1 MPFWS
6 KGGLHTRPYLIM
18 ERLYLLVVNWPKTL
32 LLLLFILT
40 CVFGVYAKDI
50 RLDSSVESLLNQDNP
65 DSQYYAEVRQLFGSD
80 EVGVVGLL
88 AADIYTTDVLH
99 KIQRLTEALEN
110 VEGVQEALSLTNAL
124 DPIADVVEP
133 PPLVTQIP
141 TEQDGLDALRETLAD
156 RPIYLKNL
164 VSADGKAAAINIF
177 FADMDDEE
185 FMRRGIDEQIQAIL
199 DTERE
204 TGPEQLFYTGLPR
217 FKVYSARA
225 MQDDLSRFIPLTL
238 LAIVLVLFVSFRSLR
253 GVLLP
258 ALTILVSL
266 IWTLGIMVLAGSSLS
281 LGSIALPPLIL
292 VLGTAY
298 SLHMVAEYYE
308 LARPNGAVREVVLE
322 ALKKTSP
329 PICITALTTVLGFL
343 SLGVNPLASI
353 RAMGIFSSVGILIA
367 FLLSIL
373 LVPAVLMQL
382 RLPANPT
389 AAFAPGVTTALRRI
403 GRFAIQ
409 NRLSVIGAALLFAVV
424 AVWNL
429 SSIQVDS
436 NFQSFFRPN
445 DPVRQATDAINEHLV
460 GSMAFYVVIDGEEKD
475 VMKQWDTLRRIKDL
489 QSYIDGLP
497 GVDKTV
503 SFVDYC
509 ELLDRGAQSGG
520 GELLVGPDG
529 EVIAAPPPDSPTTF
543 WQEPSQLRAVMQLV
557 AGSPTSFRSVASPDF
572 ARSNILVR
580 TTLSGSQEISALA
593 ERIST
598 YAQEHFP
605 PDLKVR
611 PTGNLILLTKTTGDI
626 IIGQIRS
633 LALAVSVIFVIMS
646 AMFLSARIGLI
657 AMIPNIFPIVIFFG
671 LMGLSGAVLN
681 LGTSIIASIA
691 LGIAVDNTVHLMTRL
706 SAEVHATPD
715 QETALLHTLGT
726 VGKPSLYAS
735 VILFLGFLV
744 LYFSTFV
751 PIQEFGMLSAAT
763 MVVAFGADVILLPAL
778 LATTKIITLWEVLY
792 LKLGRD
798 PQKTIPLFA
807 GLRPVQAKIVTLM
820 GEFRTFAKGDFIVRQ
835 GEMGREM
842 FVLINGRAD
851 ARLNIDGTSKLLR
864 TMGRGDVIGE
874 MALIRQNQRTADVI
888 AVDDAEAIVVDER
901 FLHRMQKRYPRIG
914 ARIFLN
920 IAKIVSDRLDDA
932 SRRGL
937 AEVGGPSLGEQ
948 PGS

>member
-1 MPFWS
+1 
-6 KGGLHTRPYLIM
+6 M
-18 ERLYLLVVNWPKTL
+18 EPLYLLIVNRPKTL

-50 RLDSSVESLLNQDNP
+50 RLDSSVESLLSQDNP

-88 AADIYTTDVLH
+88 ADDIYTADVLH
-99 KIQRLTEALEN
+99 KITRLTEALEN
-110 VEGVQEALSLTNAL
+110 IEGVQEVLSLTNAL

-133 PPLVTQIP
+133 PRLVTHIP
-141 TEQDGLDALRETLAD
+141 ADQAGLDALRETLAD

-164 VSADGKAAAINIF
+164 VSEDGKAAAINIF
-177 FADMDDEE
+177 FADMDDTA
-185 FMRRGIDEQIQAIL
+185 FMPREIDEHIQAIL
-199 DTERE
+199 DAEHA

-217 FKVYSARA
+217 FKVYSAQA
-225 MQDDLSRFIPLTL
+225 MQSDLSRFVPLTL
-238 LAIVLVLFVSFRSLR
+238 LAIVLVLFVSFRSVR

-298 SLHMVAEYYE
+298 SLHVVAEYYE
-308 LARPNGAVREVVLE
+308 LARPDGSVRDVVLE
-322 ALKKTSP
+322 TLRKTSP

-343 SLGVNPLASI
+343 SLGVNPLSSI

-367 FLLSIL
+367 FVLSIL
-373 LVPAVLMQL
+373 LVPASLMQL
-382 RLPANPT
+382 RLPANPA
-389 AAFAPGVTTALRRI
+389 AAFAPGVTTGLRRI

-409 NRLSVIGAALLFAVV
+409 NRLSVIAAALLCAGV
-424 AVWNL
+424 ALWNL
-429 SSIQVDS
+429 TSIQVDS

-489 QSYIDGLP
+489 QTYINGLP

-520 GELLVGPDG
+520 GGVLGGPGD
-529 EVIAAPPPDSPTTF
+529 ETIAALPADKPTTF

-593 ERIST
+593 ERISA
-598 YAQEHFP
+598 YAQERFP

-611 PTGNLILLTKTTGDI
+611 PTGNLILLTQTTGDI
-626 IIGQIRS
+626 ITGQIRS
-633 LALAVSVIFVIMS
+633 LSLAASVIFVIMA

-681 LGTSIIASIA
+681 LGTSIIAAIA

-706 SAEVHATPD
+706 SAEVHTAPD

-735 VILFLGFLV
+735 VILLLGFLV

-751 PIQEFGMLSAAT
+751 PIREFGMLSAAT
-763 MVVAFGADVILLPAL
+763 MVVAFGADVLLLPAL
-778 LATTKIITLWEVLY
+778 LATTKIITLWDVLY

-798 PQKTIPLFA
+798 PHKTIPLFA

-820 GEFRTFAKGDFIVRQ
+820 GEFRTFAKGEFIVRQ

-851 ARLNIDGTSKLLR
+851 ARLNTDGSSKLLR
-864 TMGRGDVIGE
+864 SMGRGDVIGE
-874 MALIRQNQRTADVI
+874 MALIRQNRRTADVI
-888 AVDDAEAIVVDER
+888 AVDEAEAIAVDER
-901 FLHRMQKRYPRIG
+901 FLQRMQKRYPRIG

-920 IAKIVSDRLDDA
+920 IARIVSDRLDDA
-932 SRRGL
+932 SRRGV
-937 AEVGGPSLGEQ
+937 A
-948 PGS
+948 

>member
-1 MPFWS
+1 
-6 KGGLHTRPYLIM
+6 M
-18 ERLYLLVVNWPKTL
+18 ERLYLLVVNRPRTL
-32 LLLLFILT
+32 LTLLFLLT

-50 RLDSSVESLLNQDNP
+50 RLDSSVESLLSQDNP
-65 DSQYYAEVRQLFGSD
+65 DSRYYAEVRRLFGSD

-88 AADIYTTDVLH
+88 ADDIYTTEVLR
-99 KIQRLTEALEN
+99 KIRRLTDALESI
-110 VEGVQEALSLTNAL
+110 EGVQEALSLTNAL

-133 PPLVTQIP
+133 PPLVAQIP
-141 TEQDGLDALRETLAD
+141 TERAGLDALRETLAD
-156 RPIYLKNL
+156 RPVYLKNL
-164 VSADGKAAAINIF
+164 VSTDGKAAAVNIF
-177 FADMDDEE
+177 FADMDDAE
-185 FMRRGIDEQIQAIL
+185 FMARGIDEQIQAII
-199 DTERE
+199 DQERA

-225 MQDDLSRFIPLTL
+225 MQSDLSRFVPLTL
-238 LAIVLVLFVSFRSLR
+238 LAIVVVLFVSFRSLR

-308 LARPNGAVREVVLE
+308 LARPDGAVREVVLE

-353 RAMGIFSSVGILIA
+353 RVMGVFSSVGILIA

-382 RLPANPT
+382 RLPANPR
-389 AAFAPGVTTALRRI
+389 AAFAPGVTTALQRI

-409 NRLSVIGAALLFAVV
+409 HRRSVIAAALLLAVV
-424 AVWNL
+424 AIGKL
-429 SSIQVDS
+429 SSIRVDS

-460 GSMAFYVVIDGEEKD
+460 GSMAFYVVIDGQEKD

-489 QSYIDGLP
+489 QTYIDSLP

-520 GELLVGPDG
+520 GDIMVGPGG
-529 EVIAAPPPDSPTTF
+529 EIMTAPPPENPTTF

-580 TTLSGSQEISALA
+580 TTLSGSREIFDLA
-593 ERIST
+593 ARIST
-598 YAQEHFP
+598 YAREHFP

-611 PTGNLILLTKTTGDI
+611 PTGNLILLTETTGDI
-626 IIGQIRS
+626 ITGQIRS
-633 LALAVSVIFVIMS
+633 LSLAVSVIFVIMS
-646 AMFLSARIGLI
+646 AMFLSARVGLI

-681 LGTSIIASIA
+681 LGTSIIAAIA

-751 PIQEFGMLSAAT
+751 PIREFGMLSAAT
-763 MVVAFGADVILLPAL
+763 MIVAFGADVLLLPAL

-820 GEFRTFAKGDFIVRQ
+820 GEFRTFDKGDFIVRQ

-851 ARLNIDGTSKLLR
+851 ARLNIDGASKLLR

-888 AVDDAEAIVVDER
+888 AVDDAEAMVVDER
-901 FLHRMQKRYPRIG
+901 FLQRMQKRYPRIG

-920 IAKIVSDRLDDA
+920 IAKILSDRLDDA
-932 SRRGL
+932 SRRGV
-937 AEVGGPSLGEQ
+937 A
-948 PGS
+948 

>member
-1 MPFWS
+1 
-6 KGGLHTRPYLIM
+6 M
-18 ERLYLLVVNWPKTL
+18 ERLYLLVVNRPKTL
-32 LLLLFILT
+32 LVLLFLLT
-40 CVFGVYAKDI
+40 CVFGWYAKDI
-50 RLDSSVESLLNQDNP
+50 HLDGSVESLLSRDNP
-65 DSQYYAEVRQLFGSD
+65 ASQYYAEVRRLFGSD

-88 AADIYTTDVLH
+88 AEDIYTTAVLH
-99 KIQRLTEALEN
+99 KIARLTATLGN
-110 VEGVQEALSLTNAL
+110 IEGVQEVLSLTNAL

-133 PPLVTQIP
+133 PLLVSQIP
-141 TEQDGLDALRETLAD
+141 RDQAGLDRLRETLAD

-164 VSADGKAAAINIF
+164 VAEDGKAAAINIF
-177 FADMDDEE
+177 FADMDDAE
-185 FMRRGIDEQIQAIL
+185 FMAQGIDEQIQAII
-199 DTERE
+199 DRERA

-225 MQDDLSRFIPLTL
+225 MQSDLRRFVPLTL
-238 LAIVLVLFVSFRSLR
+238 LAIVVVLFVSFRSLR

-308 LARPNGAVREVVLE
+308 LARPDGVVRDVVLE

-343 SLGVNPLASI
+343 SLGVNPITSI
-353 RAMGIFSSVGILIA
+353 RAMGVFSSVGILIA

-373 LVPAVLMQL
+373 LVPAALMLL
-382 RLPANPT
+382 RLPANS
-389 AAFAPGVTTALRRI
+389 AALFAPGVTTGLQRV
-403 GRFAIQ
+403 GRFAIR
-409 NRLSVIGAALLFAVV
+409 NRLSIISAALLCVAV
-424 AVWNL
+424 AVWQL
-429 SSIQVDS
+429 FSIRVDS

-445 DPVRQATDAINEHLV
+445 DPVRQATDAINDHLV
-460 GSMAFYVVIDGEEKD
+460 GSMAFYVVIDGREKD
-475 VMKQWDTLRRIKDL
+475 IMKQWDTLRRIKDL
-489 QSYIDGLP
+489 QVYINGLA

-520 GELLVGPDG
+520 GGMMVGPGG
-529 EVIAAPPPDSPTTF
+529 EIITAPPPENLTTF
-543 WQEPSQLRAVMQLV
+543 WQEPAQLRAVMQLV

-580 TTLSGSQEISALA
+580 TTLSGSREISDLA

-598 YAQEHFP
+598 YAQERFP

-611 PTGNLILLTKTTGDI
+611 PTGNLILLTETTGDI
-626 IIGQIRS
+626 IAGQIRS
-633 LALAVSVIFVIMS
+633 LSLAAGVIFVIMS
-646 AMFLSARIGLI
+646 AMFLSTRIGLI

-681 LGTSIIASIA
+681 LGTSIIAAIA

-706 SAEVHATPD
+706 SAEVHAAPD

-735 VILFLGFLV
+735 VILLLGFLV

-751 PIQEFGMLSAAT
+751 PIREFGLLSAAT
-763 MVVAFGADVILLPAL
+763 MIVAFGADVILLPAL
-778 LATTKIITLWEVLY
+778 LATTRIITLWDVLY

-807 GLRPVQAKIVTLM
+807 GLRPLQAKIVTLM
-820 GEFRTFAKGDFIVRQ
+820 GEFRTFAQGDFIVRQ
-835 GEMGREM
+835 GELGREM

-851 ARLNIDGTSKLLR
+851 ARLNIDGASRLLR
-864 TMGRGDVIGE
+864 TMTRGDVLGE

-888 AVDDAEAIVVDER
+888 AVDDVEAIVVDER
-901 FLHRMQKRYPRIG
+901 FLQRMQKRYPRIG

-920 IAKIVSDRLDDA
+920 IAKIVSDRLDDV
-932 SRRGL
+932 SRRGV
-937 AEVGGPSLGEQ
+937 E
-948 PGS
+948 

>member
-1 MPFWS
+1 
-6 KGGLHTRPYLIM
+6 M
-18 ERLYLLVVNWPKTL
+18 ERLYLLVVNRPKTL
-32 LLLLFILT
+32 LILLFLLT
-40 CVFGVYAKDI
+40 GVFGWYAKDI
-50 RLDSSVESLLNQDNP
+50 RLDSSVESLLSQDNP

-88 AADIYTTDVLH
+88 AADIYTAEVLRM
-99 KIQRLTEALEN
+99 IRRLTEALEKI
-110 VEGVQEALSLTNAL
+110 EGVQEVLSLTNAV

-133 PPLVTQIP
+133 PLLVKRIP
-141 TEQDGLDALRETLAD
+141 TDQASLDTLRDTLAD
-156 RPIYLKNL
+156 RPIYMKNL
-164 VSADGKAAAINIF
+164 VSEDGKAAAINIF
-177 FADMDDEE
+177 FAAMNDDE
-185 FMRRGIDEQIQAIL
+185 FRQRGIDDQIQALIER
-199 DTERE
+199 ERE
-204 TGPEQLFYTGLPR
+204 TGPERLFYTGLPR
-217 FKVYSARA
+217 FKVYSARV
-225 MQDDLSRFIPLTL
+225 MQNDITRFVPLTL
-238 LAIVLVLFVSFRSLR
+238 LAIVAVLFFSFRSLR

-258 ALTILVSL
+258 ALTIIVSL
-266 IWTLGIMVLAGSSLS
+266 IWTLGIMVLAGRSLS
-281 LGSIALPPLIL
+281 LGSMALPPLIL

-298 SLHMVAEYYE
+298 SLHVVAEYYE
-308 LARPNGAVREVVLE
+308 LAQPDGSVQDVVLE
-322 ALKKTSP
+322 TLKKTSP
-329 PICITALTTVLGFL
+329 PIFITAFTTVLGFL
-343 SLGVNPLASI
+343 SLGVNPLTSI
-353 RAMGIFSSVGILIA
+353 RDMGIFSSVGILIA
-367 FLLSIL
+367 FGLSIM
-373 LVPAVLMQL
+373 LVPALLMQL
-382 RLPANPT
+382 RLPSKSAED
-389 AAFAPGVTTALRRI
+389 FAPGVTTGLQRI

-409 NRLSVIGAALLFAVV
+409 NRLTVIGASLFFAVV
-424 AVWNL
+424 AIWNIF
-429 SSIQVDS
+429 SIRVDS

-445 DPVRQATDAINEHLV
+445 DPVRQATDAINAHLV

-489 QSYIDGLP
+489 QSYINGLP

-520 GELLVGPDG
+520 GEIMVGPGG
-529 EVIAAPPPDSPTTF
+529 EIIAAPPPENRTTF

-557 AGSPTSFRSVASPDF
+557 AGSPTSFQSVASPDF
-572 ARSNILVR
+572 TRSNILVR

-593 ERIST
+593 EHIT
-598 YAQEHFP
+598 AYAQERFP
-605 PDLKVR
+605 PNLKVR

-626 IIGQIRS
+626 ITGQIRS
-633 LALAVSVIFVIMS
+633 LSLAAGVIFLIMS

-706 SAEVHATPD
+706 SAEVQATPD
-715 QETALLHTLGT
+715 QETALLQTIKT

-735 VILFLGFLV
+735 IILFLGFLV

-763 MVVAFGADVILLPAL
+763 MVVAFGADIILLPAL

-798 PQKTIPLFA
+798 PHKTIPLFE

-820 GEFRTFAKGDFIVRQ
+820 GEFQTFAKGELIVRQ
-835 GEMGREM
+835 GDLGREM

-851 ARLNIDGTSKLLR
+851 AQLNIDGESKLLR
-864 TMGRGDVIGE
+864 TMGRGAVIGE
-874 MALIRQNQRTADVI
+874 MALIRQNRRTADVI

-901 FLHRMQKRYPRIG
+901 FLSRMQKRYPRIG

-920 IAKIVSDRLDDA
+920 IAKILSDRLDEA
-932 SRRGL
+932 SRRG
-937 AEVGGPSLGEQ
+937 AT
-948 PGS
+948 

>member
-1 MPFWS
+1 
-6 KGGLHTRPYLIM
+6 M
-18 ERLYLLVVNWPKTL
+18 ERLYLLVVNRPKTL
-32 LLLLFILT
+32 LVLLFLLT
-40 CVFGVYAKDI
+40 CVFGWYAKDI
-50 RLDSSVESLLNQDNP
+50 RLDGSVESLLSRDNP
-65 DSQYYAEVRQLFGSD
+65 ASQYYAEVRQLFGSD

-88 AADIYTTDVLH
+88 AEDIYTTAVLH
-99 KIQRLTEALEN
+99 KIARLTATLGSI
-110 VEGVQEALSLTNAL
+110 EGVQEVLSLTNAV

-133 PPLVTQIP
+133 PLLVSQIP
-141 TEQDGLDALRETLAD
+141 RDQAGLNRLRETLAD

-164 VSADGKAAAINIF
+164 VAEDGKAAAINIF

-185 FMRRGIDEQIQAIL
+185 FMARGIDEQIQAII
-199 DTERE
+199 DRERA

-225 MQDDLSRFIPLTL
+225 MQSDLRRFVPLTL
-238 LAIVLVLFVSFRSLR
+238 LAIVVVLFVSFRSLR

-308 LARPNGAVREVVLE
+308 LARPDGVVRDVVLE

-343 SLGVNPLASI
+343 SLGVNPITSI
-353 RAMGIFSSVGILIA
+353 RAMGVFSSVGILIA

-373 LVPAVLMQL
+373 LVPAALMLL
-382 RLPANPT
+382 RLPASPT
-389 AAFAPGVTTALRRI
+389 ESFAPGVTTGLQRI
-403 GRFAIQ
+403 GRFAIR
-409 NRLSVIGAALLFAVV
+409 NRLSVISAALLCV
-424 AVWNL
+424 AVALWQL
-429 SSIQVDS
+429 FSIRVDS

-460 GSMAFYVVIDGEEKD
+460 GSMAFYVVIDGREKD
-475 VMKQWDTLRRIKDL
+475 IMKQWDTLRRIKDL
-489 QSYIDGLP
+489 QVYINGLA

-520 GELLVGPDG
+520 GGMMVGPGG
-529 EVIAAPPPDSPTTF
+529 EIIAAPPPENIITF
-543 WQEPSQLRAVMQLV
+543 WQEPAQLRAVMQLV

-580 TTLSGSQEISALA
+580 TTLSGSREISDLA
-593 ERIST
+593 ERISA
-598 YAQEHFP
+598 YAQERFP

-611 PTGNLILLTKTTGDI
+611 PTGNLILLTETTGDI
-626 IIGQIRS
+626 IAGQIRS
-633 LALAVSVIFVIMS
+633 LSLAAGVIFVIMS
-646 AMFLSARIGLI
+646 AMFLSTRIGLI

-681 LGTSIIASIA
+681 LGTSIIAAIA

-706 SAEVHATPD
+706 SAEVHAAPD

-735 VILFLGFLV
+735 VILLLGFLV

-751 PIQEFGMLSAAT
+751 PIREFGLLSAVT
-763 MVVAFGADVILLPAL
+763 MIVAFGADVILLPAL
-778 LATTKIITLWEVLY
+778 LATTRIITLWDVLY

-798 PQKTIPLFA
+798 PHKTIPLFA
-807 GLRPVQAKIVTLM
+807 GLRPLQAKIVTLM
-820 GEFRTFAKGDFIVRQ
+820 GEFRTFNKGDLIVRQ
-835 GEMGREM
+835 GDMGREM

-851 ARLNIDGTSKLLR
+851 ARLNIDGASRLLR
-864 TMGRGDVIGE
+864 TMTRGDVLGE

-888 AVDDAEAIVVDER
+888 AVDDVEAIVVDER
-901 FLHRMQKRYPRIG
+901 FLQRMQKRYPRIG

-920 IAKIVSDRLDDA
+920 IAKILSDRLDDV
-932 SRRGL
+932 SRRGV
-937 AEVGGPSLGEQ
+937 E
-948 PGS
+948 

>member
-1 MPFWS
+1 MQPA
-6 KGGLHTRPYLIM
+6 PPLIM
-18 ERLYLLVVNWPKTL
+18 ERLYLLVVNRPKTL
-32 LLLLFILT
+32 LLLLFLLT
-40 CVFGVYAKDI
+40 CVLGVYAKDI
-50 RLDSSVESLLNQDNP
+50 RLDSSVESLLSQDNP

-88 AADIYTTDVLH
+88 AADIYTADVLR
-99 KIQRLTEALEN
+99 KITRLTAALAN
-110 VEGVQEALSLTNAL
+110 IEGVQEVLSLANAL

-133 PPLVTQIP
+133 PLLVPRIP
-141 TEQDGLDALRETLAD
+141 TDQAGLEALRETLAD

-164 VSADGKAAAINIF
+164 VSEDGKAAAINIF
-177 FADMDDEE
+177 FADLDDAE
-185 FMRRGIDEQIQAIL
+185 FMQRSIDEQIQAIL
-199 DTERE
+199 DIERT

-225 MQDDLSRFIPLTL
+225 MQSDLSRFVPLTL
-238 LAIVLVLFVSFRSLR
+238 LAIVLVLFLSFRSIR
-253 GVLLP
+253 GVVLP

-298 SLHMVAEYYE
+298 SLHMLAEYYE
-308 LARPNGAVREVVLE
+308 LARPDGSVRDVVLE
-322 ALKKTSP
+322 TLKRTSP

-343 SLGVNPLASI
+343 SLGVNPLSSI
-353 RAMGIFSSVGILIA
+353 RTMGIFSSVGILIA
-367 FLLSIL
+367 FVLSIL

-382 RLPANPT
+382 RLPANQ
-389 AAFAPGVTTALRRI
+389 AAFAPGVTTGLRRI
-403 GRFAIQ
+403 GRFAIR
-409 NRLSVIGAALLFAVV
+409 NRLSVIGAALLFAGV
-424 AVWNL
+424 ALWNL
-429 SSIQVDS
+429 SSIRVDS

-460 GSMAFYVVIDGEEKD
+460 GSMAFYVVIDGAEKD

-520 GELLVGPDG
+520 GEVPVGPGDDI
-529 EVIAAPPPDSPTTF
+529 IAAPPTTF
-543 WQEPSQLRAVMQLV
+543 WQEPAQLRAVMQLV

-593 ERIST
+593 GRISA
-598 YAQEHFP
+598 YAQERFP

-611 PTGNLILLTKTTGDI
+611 PTGNLILLTETTGDI
-626 IIGQIRS
+626 ISGQIRS
-633 LALAVSVIFVIMS
+633 LSLAASVIFVIMA

-681 LGTSIIASIA
+681 LGTSIIAAIA

-706 SAEVHATPD
+706 STEVHAAPD

-751 PIQEFGMLSAAT
+751 PIREFGLLSAAT

-778 LATTKIITLWEVLY
+778 LATTKIITLWDVLY

-798 PQKTIPLFA
+798 PHKTIPLFA
-807 GLRPVQAKIVTLM
+807 GLRPLQAKIVTLM
-820 GEFRTFAKGDFIVRQ
+820 GEFRTFAKGEFIVRQ
-835 GEMGREM
+835 GELGREM

-851 ARLNIDGTSKLLR
+851 ARLNIDGASKLLR
-864 TMGRGDVIGE
+864 SMGRGDVIGE
-874 MALIRQNQRTADVI
+874 MALIRQNRRTADVI
-888 AVDDAEAIVVDER
+888 AVDAAEAIVVDER
-901 FLHRMQKRYPRIG
+901 FLQRMQKRYPRIG

-920 IAKIVSDRLDDA
+920 IARILSDRLDDA
-932 SRRGL
+932 SRRGV
-937 AEVGGPSLGEQ
+937 A
-948 PGS
+948 

>member
-1 MPFWS
+1 
-6 KGGLHTRPYLIM
+6 M
-18 ERLYLLVVNWPKTL
+18 ERLYLFVVNRPKTL
-32 LLLLFILT
+32 LLLLVILT
-40 CVFGVYAKDI
+40 CVFGVFAKDI
-50 RLDSSVESLLNQDNP
+50 RLDSSVESLLSQDNL

-88 AADIYTTDVLH
+88 AADIYTAEVLH

-110 VEGVQEALSLTNAL
+110 IEGVQEVLSLTNAL

-133 PPLVTQIP
+133 PPLVARIP
-141 TEQDGLDALRETLAD
+141 TDQAGLDALRETLAD

-164 VSADGKAAAINIF
+164 VAEDGKAAAINIF
-177 FADMDDEE
+177 FADMDDAE
-185 FMRRGIDEQIQAIL
+185 FMQRGIDEQIQAII
-199 DTERE
+199 DVERE

-225 MQDDLSRFIPLTL
+225 MQSDLSRFVPLTL
-238 LAIVLVLFVSFRSLR
+238 LAIVVVLFASFRSLR

-308 LARPNGAVREVVLE
+308 LARPDGAVRDVVLE

-343 SLGVNPLASI
+343 SLGVNPLSSI
-353 RAMGIFSSVGILIA
+353 RVMGIFSSVGILIA

-382 RLPANPT
+382 RLPANPA

-409 NRLSVIGAALLFAVV
+409 NRLSVIAAALLFA
-424 AVWNL
+424 AAAIWNL

-460 GSMAFYVVIDGEEKD
+460 GSMAFYVVIDGQEKD
-475 VMKQWDTLRRIKDL
+475 VMKQWDTLRRIKAL
-489 QSYIDGLP
+489 QAYIDGLP

-520 GELLVGPDG
+520 GELLVGPGG
-529 EVIAAPPPDSPTTF
+529 EIITAPPPEKPTTF

-593 ERIST
+593 EQISA
-598 YAQEHFP
+598 YAQERFP

-626 IIGQIRS
+626 ITGQIRS
-633 LALAVSVIFVIMS
+633 LSLAVSVIFVIMS

-681 LGTSIIASIA
+681 LGTSIIAAIA

-706 SAEVHATPD
+706 SAEVHAAPD

-751 PIQEFGMLSAAT
+751 PIREFGLLSAAT

-778 LATTKIITLWEVLY
+778 LATTKVITLWDVLY

-820 GEFRTFAKGDFIVRQ
+820 GEFRAFAKDEFIVRQ
-835 GEMGREM
+835 GEVGREM
-842 FVLINGRAD
+842 FVLISGRAD
-851 ARLNIDGTSKLLR
+851 ARLNIDGASKLLR

-901 FLHRMQKRYPRIG
+901 FLQRMQKRYPRIG

-920 IAKIVSDRLDDA
+920 IAKILSDRLDDA
-932 SRRGL
+932 SRRGV
-937 AEVGGPSLGEQ
+937 A
-948 PGS
+948 

>member
-1 MPFWS
+1 
-6 KGGLHTRPYLIM
+6 M
-18 ERLYLLVVNWPKTL
+18 ERLYLLVVNRPKTL
-32 LLLLFILT
+32 LLLLFLLT

-50 RLDSSVESLLNQDNP
+50 RLDSSVESLLSQDNP

-88 AADIYTTDVLH
+88 ADNIYTADVLH
-99 KIQRLTEALEN
+99 KITRLTEALEN
-110 VEGVQEALSLTNAL
+110 IEGVQEVLSLANAV

-133 PPLVTQIP
+133 PLLVTQIP
-141 TEQDGLDALRETLAD
+141 TDQAGLDALRETLAD

-164 VSADGKAAAINIF
+164 VSEDGKAAAINIF
-177 FADMDDEE
+177 FADMDDAE
-185 FMRRGIDEQIQAIL
+185 FMQRGIDEQVQAIL
-199 DTERE
+199 DAERA

-225 MQDDLSRFIPLTL
+225 MQSDLSRFVPLTL
-238 LAIVLVLFVSFRSLR
+238 LAIVVVLFVSFRSVR

-258 ALTILVSL
+258 ALTVLVSL

-308 LARPNGAVREVVLE
+308 LARPDGAARDVVLE
-322 ALKKTSP
+322 TLKKTSP

-343 SLGVNPLASI
+343 SLGVNPLSSI
-353 RAMGIFSSVGILIA
+353 RVMGIFSSVGILIA

-382 RLPANPT
+382 RLPANPA
-389 AAFAPGVTTALRRI
+389 AAFAPGVTTGLRRI

-409 NRLSVIGAALLFAVV
+409 NRLSVIAAALLFAVV
-424 AVWNL
+424 AIWNL

-445 DPVRQATDAINEHLV
+445 DPVRQATDAINTHLV

-475 VMKQWDTLRRIKDL
+475 IMKQWDTLRRIKDL
-489 QSYIDGLP
+489 QSYIDGLS

-520 GELLVGPDG
+520 GEILVGPDG
-529 EVIAAPPPDSPTTF
+529 EIITAPPQRGNVSSTRLEMLDTFPLSNTPTTF

-572 ARSNILVR
+572 TRSNILVR

-593 ERIST
+593 EQISA
-598 YAQEHFP
+598 YAQERFP

-626 IIGQIRS
+626 ITGQIRS
-633 LALAVSVIFVIMS
+633 LSLAASVIFVIMS

-681 LGTSIIASIA
+681 LGTSIIAAIA

-706 SAEVHATPD
+706 SAEVRAAPD

-751 PIQEFGMLSAAT
+751 PIREFGLLSAAT

-778 LATTKIITLWEVLY
+778 LATTKIITLWDVLY

-820 GEFRTFAKGDFIVRQ
+820 GEFRAFAKDEFIVRQ
-835 GEMGREM
+835 GEVGREM
-842 FVLINGRAD
+842 FVLISGRAD
-851 ARLNIDGTSKLLR
+851 ARLNIDGASKLLR
-864 TMGRGDVIGE
+864 SMGRGDVIGE

-901 FLHRMQKRYPRIG
+901 FLQRMQKRYPRIG

-920 IAKIVSDRLDDA
+920 IAKILSDRLDDA
-932 SRRGL
+932 SRRGG
-937 AEVGGPSLGEQ
+937 A
-948 PGS
+948 

>member
-1 MPFWS
+1 
-6 KGGLHTRPYLIM
+6 M
-18 ERLYLLVVNWPKTL
+18 EQLYLLVVNRPKTL
-32 LLLLFILT
+32 LLLLFLLT

-50 RLDSSVESLLNQDNP
+50 RLDSSVESLLSQDNP
-65 DSQYYAEVRQLFGSD
+65 DSQYYAEVRHLFGSD

-88 AADIYTTDVLH
+88 ADNIYTADVLH
-99 KIQRLTEALEN
+99 KITRLTEALEN
-110 VEGVQEALSLTNAL
+110 IEGVQEVLSLANAV

-133 PPLVTQIP
+133 PLLVTQIP
-141 TEQDGLDALRETLAD
+141 TDQAGLDALRETLAD

-164 VSADGKAAAINIF
+164 VSEDGKAAAINIF
-177 FADMDDEE
+177 FADMDDAE
-185 FMRRGIDEQIQAIL
+185 FMQRGIDEQVQAIL
-199 DTERE
+199 DAERA

-225 MQDDLSRFIPLTL
+225 MQSDLSRFVPLTL
-238 LAIVLVLFVSFRSLR
+238 LAIVVVLFVSFRSVR

-308 LARPNGAVREVVLE
+308 LARPDGTARAVVLE
-322 ALKKTSP
+322 TLKKTSP

-343 SLGVNPLASI
+343 SLGVNPLSSI
-353 RAMGIFSSVGILIA
+353 RVMGIFSSVGILIA

-382 RLPANPT
+382 RLPASPA
-389 AAFAPGVTTALRRI
+389 AAFAPGVTTGLRRI

-409 NRLSVIGAALLFAVV
+409 NRLSVIGAALLFAGV
-424 AVWNL
+424 AIWNL

-445 DPVRQATDAINEHLV
+445 DPVRQATDAINTHLV

-520 GELLVGPDG
+520 GELLVGPGG
-529 EVIAAPPPDSPTTF
+529 EIIAAPPPETLTTF

-593 ERIST
+593 EQIST
-598 YAQEHFP
+598 YAQERFP

-626 IIGQIRS
+626 ITGQIRS
-633 LALAVSVIFVIMS
+633 LSLAASVIFVIMS

-681 LGTSIIASIA
+681 LGTSIIAAIA

-706 SAEVHATPD
+706 SAEVHAAPD

-751 PIQEFGMLSAAT
+751 PIREFGLLSAAT

-778 LATTKIITLWEVLY
+778 LATTKIITLWDVLY

-820 GEFRTFAKGDFIVRQ
+820 GEFRAFAKDEFIVRQ
-835 GEMGREM
+835 GEVGREM
-842 FVLINGRAD
+842 FVLISGRAD
-851 ARLNIDGTSKLLR
+851 ARLNIDGASKLLR
-864 TMGRGDVIGE
+864 SMGRGDVIGE

-901 FLHRMQKRYPRIG
+901 FLQRMQKRYPRIG

-920 IAKIVSDRLDDA
+920 IAKILSDRLDDA
-932 SRRGL
+932 SRRGV
-937 AEVGGPSLGEQ
+937 A
-948 PGS
+948 

>member
-1 MPFWS
+1 MQPAP
-6 KGGLHTRPYLIM
+6 TLIM
-18 ERLYLLVVNWPKTL
+18 ERLYLLVVNRPKTL
-32 LLLLFILT
+32 LLLLFLLT
-40 CVFGVYAKDI
+40 CVLGVYAKDI
-50 RLDSSVESLLNQDNP
+50 RLDSSVESLLSQDNP

-88 AADIYTTDVLH
+88 AADIYTADVLR
-99 KIQRLTEALEN
+99 KITRLTAALAN
-110 VEGVQEALSLTNAL
+110 IEGVQEVLSLTNAL

-133 PPLVTQIP
+133 PLLVRRIP
-141 TEQDGLDALRETLAD
+141 TDQAGLEALRETLAD

-164 VSADGKAAAINIF
+164 VSEDGKAAAVNIF
-177 FADMDDEE
+177 FADMDDAE
-185 FMRRGIDEQIQAIL
+185 FMQWGIDEQIQVIL
-199 DTERE
+199 DIERT

-225 MQDDLSRFIPLTL
+225 MQSDLSRFVPLTL
-238 LAIVLVLFVSFRSLR
+238 LAIVLVLFLSFRSVR
-253 GVLLP
+253 GVVLP

-298 SLHMVAEYYE
+298 SLHMLAEYYE
-308 LARPNGAVREVVLE
+308 LARPDGSVRDVVLE
-322 ALKKTSP
+322 TLKRTSP

-343 SLGVNPLASI
+343 SLGVNPLSSI
-353 RAMGIFSSVGILIA
+353 RTMGIFSSVGILIA
-367 FLLSIL
+367 FVLSIL

-382 RLPANPT
+382 RLPANQ
-389 AAFAPGVTTALRRI
+389 AAFAPGVTTGLRRI
-403 GRFAIQ
+403 GRFAIR

-424 AVWNL
+424 ALWNL
-429 SSIQVDS
+429 SSIRVDS

-460 GSMAFYVVIDGEEKD
+460 GSMAFYVVIDGAEKD

-520 GELLVGPDG
+520 GEVMVGPGD
-529 EVIAAPPPDSPTTF
+529 EIIAAPPTTF
-543 WQEPSQLRAVMQLV
+543 WQEPSRLRAVMQLV

-593 ERIST
+593 GRISA
-598 YAQEHFP
+598 YAQERFP

-611 PTGNLILLTKTTGDI
+611 PTGNLILLTETTGDI
-626 IIGQIRS
+626 ISGQIRS
-633 LALAVSVIFVIMS
+633 LSLAASVIFVIMA

-681 LGTSIIASIA
+681 LGTSIIAAIA

-706 SAEVHATPD
+706 SAEVRAAPD

-751 PIQEFGMLSAAT
+751 PIREFGLLSAAT

-778 LATTKIITLWEVLY
+778 LATTKIITLWDVLY

-798 PQKTIPLFA
+798 PHKTIPLFA
-807 GLRPVQAKIVTLM
+807 GLRPLQAKIVTLM
-820 GEFRTFAKGDFIVRQ
+820 GEFRTFAKGEFIVRQ
-835 GEMGREM
+835 GELGREM

-851 ARLNIDGTSKLLR
+851 ARLNIDGASKLLR
-864 TMGRGDVIGE
+864 SMGRGDVIGE
-874 MALIRQNQRTADVI
+874 MALIRQNRRTADVI
-888 AVDDAEAIVVDER
+888 AVDAAEAMVVDER
-901 FLHRMQKRYPRIG
+901 FLQRMQKRYPRIG

-920 IAKIVSDRLDDA
+920 IARILSDRLDDA
-932 SRRGL
+932 SRRGV
-937 AEVGGPSLGEQ
+937 A
-948 PGS
+948 

>member
-1 MPFWS
+1 
-6 KGGLHTRPYLIM
+6 M
-18 ERLYLLVVNWPKTL
+18 ERLYLLVVNRPRTL
-32 LLLLFILT
+32 LVLLFLLT
-40 CVFGVYAKDI
+40 GVFGWYAKDI
-50 RLDSSVESLLNQDNP
+50 RLDSSVESLLSQDNP
-65 DSQYYAEVRQLFGSD
+65 DSRYYAEVRRLFGSD

-88 AADIYTTDVLH
+88 ADDIYTTEVLR
-99 KIQRLTEALEN
+99 KIRRLTVALESI
-110 VEGVQEALSLTNAL
+110 EGVQEALSLTNAL

-133 PPLVTQIP
+133 PPLVAQIP
-141 TEQDGLDALRETLAD
+141 TEQAGLDALRETLAD
-156 RPIYLKNL
+156 RPVYLKNL
-164 VSADGKAAAINIF
+164 VSTDGKAAAINIF
-177 FADMDDEE
+177 FADMDDAE
-185 FMRRGIDEQIQAIL
+185 FMARGIDEQIQAII
-199 DTERE
+199 DQERA

-225 MQDDLSRFIPLTL
+225 MQSDLSRFVPLTL
-238 LAIVLVLFVSFRSLR
+238 LAIVVVLFVSFRSLR

-308 LARPNGAVREVVLE
+308 LAGPDGAVRDVVLE

-353 RAMGIFSSVGILIA
+353 RVMGVFSSVGILIA

-373 LVPAVLMQL
+373 LVPAALMQL
-382 RLPANPT
+382 RLPASPR
-389 AAFAPGVTTALRRI
+389 AAFAPGVTTALQRI

-409 NRLSVIGAALLFAVV
+409 HRRSVIAAALLLAVV
-424 AVWNL
+424 AIGKL
-429 SSIQVDS
+429 SSIRVDS

-445 DPVRQATDAINEHLV
+445 DPVRQATDTINEHLV
-460 GSMAFYVVIDGEEKD
+460 GSMAFYVVIDGQEKD
-475 VMKQWDTLRRIKDL
+475 IMKQWDTLRRIKDL
-489 QSYIDGLP
+489 QTYIDSLP

-520 GELLVGPDG
+520 GDIMVGPGG
-529 EVIAAPPPDSPTTF
+529 EIMTAPPPENPTTF

-580 TTLSGSQEISALA
+580 TTLSGSREISDLA
-593 ERIST
+593 ARIST
-598 YAQEHFP
+598 YAREHFP

-611 PTGNLILLTKTTGDI
+611 PTGNLILLTETTGDI
-626 IIGQIRS
+626 ISGQIRS
-633 LALAVSVIFVIMS
+633 LSLAVSVIFVIMS
-646 AMFLSARIGLI
+646 AMFLSARVGLI

-681 LGTSIIASIA
+681 LGTSIIAAIA

-751 PIQEFGMLSAAT
+751 PIREFGMLSAAT
-763 MVVAFGADVILLPAL
+763 MVVAFGADVLLLPAL

-820 GEFRTFAKGDFIVRQ
+820 GEFRTFDKGDFIVRQ

-851 ARLNIDGTSKLLR
+851 ARLNIDGASKLLR

-888 AVDDAEAIVVDER
+888 AVDDAEAMVVDER
-901 FLHRMQKRYPRIG
+901 FLQRMQKRYPRIG

-920 IAKIVSDRLDDA
+920 IAKILSDRLDDA
-932 SRRGL
+932 SRRGV
-937 AEVGGPSLGEQ
+937 A
-948 PGS
+948 

>member
-1 MPFWS
+1 
-6 KGGLHTRPYLIM
+6 M
-18 ERLYLLVVNWPKTL
+18 ERLYLLVVNRPKTL
-32 LLLLFILT
+32 LVLLFLLT
-40 CVFGVYAKDI
+40 CVFGLYAKDI
-50 RLDSSVESLLNQDNP
+50 RLDSSVESLLSQDNP
-65 DSQYYAEVRQLFGSD
+65 DSQYYAEVRRLFGSD

-88 AADIYTTDVLH
+88 ADDIYTADVLH
-99 KIQRLTEALEN
+99 KITRLTEALEKI
-110 VEGVQEALSLTNAL
+110 EGVQEVLSLANAV

-133 PPLVTQIP
+133 PLLVKRIP
-141 TEQDGLDALRETLAD
+141 TDQAGLDTLRATLAD
-156 RPIYLKNL
+156 RPIYIKNL
-164 VSADGKAAAINIF
+164 VSEDGKAAAINIF
-177 FADMDDEE
+177 FADMDDDE
-185 FMRRGIDEQIQAIL
+185 FMQRGIDEQIQAL
-199 DTERE
+199 MDTERE
-204 TGPEQLFYTGLPR
+204 TGPERLFYTGLPR

-225 MQDDLSRFIPLTL
+225 MQSDLTRFVPLTL
-238 LAIVLVLFVSFRSLR
+238 LAIVVVLFFSFRSLR

-298 SLHMVAEYYE
+298 SLHMLAEYYE
-308 LARPNGAVREVVLE
+308 LARPDESVQDVVLE
-322 ALKKTSP
+322 TLKKTSP
-329 PICITALTTVLGFL
+329 PICITAFTTVLGFL
-343 SLGVNPLASI
+343 SLGVNPLTSI
-353 RAMGIFSSVGILIA
+353 REMGIFSSVGILIA
-367 FLLSIL
+367 FFLSII
-373 LVPAVLMQL
+373 LVPALLMQL
-382 RLPANPT
+382 RLPSNRVED
-389 AAFAPGVTTALRRI
+389 FAPKVTTGLRRI
-403 GRFAIQ
+403 GRFAIR
-409 NRLSVIGAALLFAVV
+409 NRVAVIGASLLCAVV
-424 AVWNL
+424 AIWNI
-429 SSIQVDS
+429 SSIRVDS

-445 DPVRQATDAINEHLV
+445 DPIRQATDAVNEHLV

-489 QSYIDGLP
+489 QVYINGLP

-520 GELLVGPDG
+520 GDIMVGPGG
-529 EVIAAPPPDSPTTF
+529 EIIAAPPPDNPTSF

-557 AGSPTSFRSVASPDF
+557 AGSPTSFQSVASPDF

-580 TTLSGSQEISALA
+580 TTLSGSREISALA
-593 ERIST
+593 GHIKA

-611 PTGNLILLTKTTGDI
+611 PTGNLILLTETTGDI
-626 IIGQIRS
+626 ITGQIRS
-633 LALAVSVIFVIMS
+633 LSLAAGVIFIIMS

-657 AMIPNIFPIVIFFG
+657 AMIPNIFPIMIFFG
-671 LMGLSGAVLN
+671 LIGLSGAVLN

-706 SAEVHATPD
+706 SAEVNTAPD
-715 QETALLHTLGT
+715 QETALLQTLGT

-751 PIQEFGMLSAAT
+751 PIREFGMLSAAT

-778 LATTKIITLWEVLY
+778 LASTKIITLWEVLY

-798 PQKTIPLFA
+798 PHKTIPLFE

-820 GEFRTFAKGDFIVRQ
+820 GEFQTFTKGEFIVKQ
-835 GEMGREM
+835 GDLGKEM

-851 ARLNIDGTSKLLR
+851 ARLNIDGESKLLR
-864 TMGRGDVIGE
+864 TMARGDVIGE
-874 MALIRQNQRTADVI
+874 MALIRQNRRTADVI
-888 AVDDAEAIVVDER
+888 AVDAAEAIVVDER
-901 FLHRMQKRYPRIG
+901 FLSRMQKRYPRIG

-920 IAKIVSDRLDDA
+920 IAKILSDRLDEA
-932 SRRGL
+932 SRHR
-937 AEVGGPSLGEQ
+937 AT
-948 PGS
+948 

>member
-1 MPFWS
+1 
-6 KGGLHTRPYLIM
+6 M
-18 ERLYLLVVNWPKTL
+18 ERLYLLVVNRPKTL
-32 LLLLFILT
+32 LLLLFLLT
-40 CVFGVYAKDI
+40 CVLGVYAKDI
-50 RLDSSVESLLNQDNP
+50 RLDSSVESLLSQDNP

-88 AADIYTTDVLH
+88 AADIYTADVLR
-99 KIQRLTEALEN
+99 KITRLTAALAN
-110 VEGVQEALSLTNAL
+110 IEGVQEVLSLANAL

-133 PPLVTQIP
+133 PLLVPRIP
-141 TEQDGLDALRETLAD
+141 TDQAGLEALRETLAD

-164 VSADGKAAAINIF
+164 VSEDGKAAAINIF
-177 FADMDDEE
+177 FADLDDAE
-185 FMRRGIDEQIQAIL
+185 FMQRSIDEQIQAIL
-199 DTERE
+199 DIERT

-225 MQDDLSRFIPLTL
+225 MQSDLSRFVPLTL
-238 LAIVLVLFVSFRSLR
+238 LAIVLVLFLSFRSIR
-253 GVLLP
+253 GVVLP

-298 SLHMVAEYYE
+298 SLHMLAEYYE
-308 LARPNGAVREVVLE
+308 LARPDGSVRDVVLE
-322 ALKKTSP
+322 TLKRTSP

-343 SLGVNPLASI
+343 SLGVNPLSSI
-353 RAMGIFSSVGILIA
+353 RTMGIFSSVGILIA
-367 FLLSIL
+367 FVLSIL

-382 RLPANPT
+382 RLPANQ
-389 AAFAPGVTTALRRI
+389 AAFAPGVTTGLRRI
-403 GRFAIQ
+403 GRFAIR
-409 NRLSVIGAALLFAVV
+409 NRLSVIGAALLFAGV
-424 AVWNL
+424 ALWNL
-429 SSIQVDS
+429 SSIRVDS

-460 GSMAFYVVIDGEEKD
+460 GSMAFYVVIDGAEKD

-520 GELLVGPDG
+520 GEVPVGPGDDI
-529 EVIAAPPPDSPTTF
+529 IAAPPTTF
-543 WQEPSQLRAVMQLV
+543 WQEPAQLRAVMQLV

-593 ERIST
+593 GRISA
-598 YAQEHFP
+598 YAQERFP

-611 PTGNLILLTKTTGDI
+611 PTGNLILLTETTGDI
-626 IIGQIRS
+626 ISGQIRS
-633 LALAVSVIFVIMS
+633 LSLAASVIFVIMA

-681 LGTSIIASIA
+681 LGTSIIAAIA

-706 SAEVHATPD
+706 STEVHAAPD

-751 PIQEFGMLSAAT
+751 PIREFGLLSAAT

-778 LATTKIITLWEVLY
+778 LATTKIITLWDVLY

-798 PQKTIPLFA
+798 PHKTIPLFA
-807 GLRPVQAKIVTLM
+807 GLRPLQAKIVTLM
-820 GEFRTFAKGDFIVRQ
+820 GEFRTFAKGEFIVRQ
-835 GEMGREM
+835 GELGREM

-851 ARLNIDGTSKLLR
+851 ARLNIDGASKLLR
-864 TMGRGDVIGE
+864 SMGRGDVIGE
-874 MALIRQNQRTADVI
+874 MALIRQNRRTADVI
-888 AVDDAEAIVVDER
+888 AVDAAEAIVVDER
-901 FLHRMQKRYPRIG
+901 FLQRMQKRYPRIG

-920 IAKIVSDRLDDA
+920 IARILSDRLDDA
-932 SRRGL
+932 SRRGV
-937 AEVGGPSLGEQ
+937 A
-948 PGS
+948 

>member
-1 MPFWS
+1 
-6 KGGLHTRPYLIM
+6 M
-18 ERLYLLVVNWPKTL
+18 ERLYLLVVNRPKTL
-32 LLLLFILT
+32 LILLFLLT
-40 CVFGVYAKDI
+40 GVFGWYAKDI
-50 RLDSSVESLLNQDNP
+50 RLDSSVESLLSQDNP

-88 AADIYTTDVLH
+88 AADIYTAEVLRM
-99 KIQRLTEALEN
+99 IRRLTEALEKI
-110 VEGVQEALSLTNAL
+110 EGVQEVLSLTNAV

-133 PPLVTQIP
+133 PLLVKRIP
-141 TEQDGLDALRETLAD
+141 TDQASLDTLRDTLAD
-156 RPIYLKNL
+156 RPIYMKNL
-164 VSADGKAAAINIF
+164 VSEDGKAAAINIF
-177 FADMDDEE
+177 FAAMNDDE
-185 FMRRGIDEQIQAIL
+185 FRQRGIDDQIQALIER
-199 DTERE
+199 ERE
-204 TGPEQLFYTGLPR
+204 TGPERLFYTGLPR
-217 FKVYSARA
+217 FKVYSARV
-225 MQDDLSRFIPLTL
+225 MQNDITRFVPLTL
-238 LAIVLVLFVSFRSLR
+238 LAIVVVLFFSFRSLR

-258 ALTILVSL
+258 ALTIIVSL
-266 IWTLGIMVLAGSSLS
+266 IWTLGIMVLAGRSLS
-281 LGSIALPPLIL
+281 LGSMALPPLIL

-298 SLHMVAEYYE
+298 SLHVVAEYYE
-308 LARPNGAVREVVLE
+308 LAQPDGSVQDVVL
-322 ALKKTSP
+322 ATLKKTSP
-329 PICITALTTVLGFL
+329 PIFITAFTTVLGFL
-343 SLGVNPLASI
+343 SLGVNPLTSI
-353 RAMGIFSSVGILIA
+353 RDMGIFSSVGILIA
-367 FLLSIL
+367 FGLSIM
-373 LVPAVLMQL
+373 LVPALLMQL
-382 RLPANPT
+382 RLPSKPAED
-389 AAFAPGVTTALRRI
+389 FAPGVTTGLQRI

-409 NRLSVIGAALLFAVV
+409 NRLTVIGASLFFAVV
-424 AVWNL
+424 AIWNIF
-429 SSIQVDS
+429 SIRVDS

-445 DPVRQATDAINEHLV
+445 DPVRQATDAINAHLV

-489 QSYIDGLP
+489 QSYINGLP

-520 GELLVGPDG
+520 GEIMVGPGG
-529 EVIAAPPPDSPTTF
+529 EIIAAPPPENRTTF

-557 AGSPTSFRSVASPDF
+557 AGSPTSFQSVASPDF
-572 ARSNILVR
+572 TRSNILVR

-593 ERIST
+593 EHIT
-598 YAQEHFP
+598 AYAQERFP
-605 PDLKVR
+605 PNLKVR

-626 IIGQIRS
+626 ITGQIRS
-633 LALAVSVIFVIMS
+633 LSLAAGVIFLIMS

-706 SAEVHATPD
+706 SAEVQATPD
-715 QETALLHTLGT
+715 QETALLQTIKT

-735 VILFLGFLV
+735 IILFLGFLV

-763 MVVAFGADVILLPAL
+763 MVVAFGADIILLPAL

-798 PQKTIPLFA
+798 PHKTIPLFE

-820 GEFRTFAKGDFIVRQ
+820 GEFQTFAKGELIVRQ
-835 GEMGREM
+835 GDLGREM

-851 ARLNIDGTSKLLR
+851 AQLNIDGESKLLR
-864 TMGRGDVIGE
+864 TMGRGAVIGE
-874 MALIRQNQRTADVI
+874 MALIRQNRRTADVI

-901 FLHRMQKRYPRIG
+901 FLSRMQKRYPRIG

-920 IAKIVSDRLDDA
+920 IAKILSDRLDEA
-932 SRRGL
+932 SRRG
-937 AEVGGPSLGEQ
+937 AT
-948 PGS
+948 

>member
-1 MPFWS
+1 
-6 KGGLHTRPYLIM
+6 M
-18 ERLYLLVVNWPKTL
+18 ERLYLFVVNRPKTL
-32 LLLLFILT
+32 LLLLVILT
-40 CVFGVYAKDI
+40 CVFGAFAKDI
-50 RLDSSVESLLNQDNP
+50 RLDSSVESLLSQDNP

-88 AADIYTTDVLH
+88 ADDIYTAAVLH
-99 KIQRLTEALEN
+99 KITRLTEALEN
-110 VEGVQEALSLTNAL
+110 IEGVQEVLSLTNAL

-141 TEQDGLDALRETLAD
+141 TDQADLDALRETLAD

-164 VSADGKAAAINIF
+164 VSEDGKAAAINIF

-185 FMRRGIDEQIQAIL
+185 FMQRGIDEQIQAIL
-199 DTERE
+199 DTERQ

-225 MQDDLSRFIPLTL
+225 MQNDLSRFIPLTL
-238 LAIVLVLFVSFRSLR
+238 LAIVLVLFVSFRSFR

-308 LARPNGAVREVVLE
+308 LARPDGSVREVVLE

-353 RAMGIFSSVGILIA
+353 RVMGIFSSVGILIA

-373 LVPAVLMQL
+373 LVPAMLMQF

-389 AAFAPGVTTALRRI
+389 AAFAPGVTTGLRRI

-409 NRLSVIGAALLFAVV
+409 NRLSVIGAALLLALV
-424 AVWNL
+424 AIWNL

-475 VMKQWDTLRRIKDL
+475 VMKQWDTLRRIKNL
-489 QSYIDGLP
+489 QSYINGLP

-520 GELLVGPDG
+520 GELLVGPGG
-529 EVIAAPPPDSPTTF
+529 EIITAPPPDTLTTF

-557 AGSPTSFRSVASPDF
+557 AGSPDSFRSVASPDF
-572 ARSNILVR
+572 TRSNILVR
-580 TTLSGSQEISALA
+580 TTLSGSREISTLA

-611 PTGNLILLTKTTGDI
+611 PTGNLILLTETTGDI
-626 IIGQIRS
+626 ITGQIRS
-633 LALAVSVIFVIMS
+633 LSLAVSIIFVIMS

-820 GEFRTFAKGDFIVRQ
+820 GEFRTFNKGDLIVRQ

-888 AVDDAEAIVVDER
+888 AVDDAEAIVVNER

-920 IAKIVSDRLDDA
+920 IARILSDRLDDA
-932 SRRGL
+932 SRRGM
-937 AEVGGPSLGEQ
+937 ADVGTPSLEEQ
-948 PGS
+948 PGN

>member
-1 MPFWS
+1 
-6 KGGLHTRPYLIM
+6 M
-18 ERLYLLVVNWPKTL
+18 ERLYLFVVNRSKTL
-32 LLLLFILT
+32 LLLLVILT
-40 CVFGVYAKDI
+40 CVFGVFAKDI
-50 RLDSSVESLLNQDNP
+50 RLDSSVESLLSQDNL

-88 AADIYTTDVLH
+88 AADIYTAEVLH

-110 VEGVQEALSLTNAL
+110 IEGVQEVLSLTNAL

-133 PPLVTQIP
+133 PPLVARIP
-141 TEQDGLDALRETLAD
+141 TDQAGLDALRETLAD

-164 VSADGKAAAINIF
+164 VAEDGKAAAINIF
-177 FADMDDEE
+177 FADMDDAE
-185 FMRRGIDEQIQAIL
+185 FMQRGIDEQIQAII
-199 DTERE
+199 DVERE

-225 MQDDLSRFIPLTL
+225 MQSDLSRFVPLTL
-238 LAIVLVLFVSFRSLR
+238 LAIVVVLFASFRSLR

-308 LARPNGAVREVVLE
+308 LARPDGAVRDVVLE

-343 SLGVNPLASI
+343 SLGVNPLSSI
-353 RAMGIFSSVGILIA
+353 RVMGIFSSVGILIA

-382 RLPANPT
+382 RLPANPA
-389 AAFAPGVTTALRRI
+389 AAFAPGVTTGLRRI
-403 GRFAIQ
+403 GRFAIR
-409 NRLSVIGAALLFAVV
+409 NRLSVIAAALLFA
-424 AVWNL
+424 AAAIWNL

-460 GSMAFYVVIDGEEKD
+460 GSMAFYVVIDGQEKD
-475 VMKQWDTLRRIKDL
+475 VMKQWDTLRRIKAL
-489 QSYIDGLP
+489 QAYIDGLP

-520 GELLVGPDG
+520 GELLVGPGG
-529 EVIAAPPPDSPTTF
+529 EIITAPPPEKPTTF

-593 ERIST
+593 EQISA
-598 YAQEHFP
+598 YAQERFP

-626 IIGQIRS
+626 ITGQIRS
-633 LALAVSVIFVIMS
+633 LSLAVSVIFVIMS

-681 LGTSIIASIA
+681 LGTSIIAAIA

-706 SAEVHATPD
+706 SAEVHAAPD

-751 PIQEFGMLSAAT
+751 PIREFGLLSAAT

-778 LATTKIITLWEVLY
+778 LATTKVITLWDVLY

-820 GEFRTFAKGDFIVRQ
+820 GEFRAFAKDEFIVRQ
-835 GEMGREM
+835 GEVGREM
-842 FVLINGRAD
+842 FVLISGRAD

-901 FLHRMQKRYPRIG
+901 FLQRMQKRYPRIG

-920 IAKIVSDRLDDA
+920 IAKILSDRLDDA
-932 SRRGL
+932 SRRGV
-937 AEVGGPSLGEQ
+937 A
-948 PGS
+948 

>member
-1 MPFWS
+1 
-6 KGGLHTRPYLIM
+6 M
-18 ERLYLLVVNWPKTL
+18 ERLYLLVVNRPKTL
-32 LLLLFILT
+32 LLLLFLLT

-50 RLDSSVESLLNQDNP
+50 RLDSSVESLLSQNNP

-88 AADIYTTDVLH
+88 ADNIYTADVLH
-99 KIQRLTEALEN
+99 KITRLTEALGN
-110 VEGVQEALSLTNAL
+110 IEGVQEVLSLANAV

-133 PPLVTQIP
+133 PLLVTQIP
-141 TEQDGLDALRETLAD
+141 TDQAGLDALRETLAD

-164 VSADGKAAAINIF
+164 VSEDGKAAAINIF
-177 FADMDDEE
+177 FADMDDAE
-185 FMRRGIDEQIQAIL
+185 FMQRGIDEQIQTIL
-199 DTERE
+199 DTERKTE
-204 TGPEQLFYTGLPR
+204 PEQLFYTGLPR

-225 MQDDLSRFIPLTL
+225 MQNDLSRFVPLTL
-238 LAIVLVLFVSFRSLR
+238 LAIVVVLFASFRSIR

-266 IWTLGIMVLAGSSLS
+266 IWTLGIMVFAGSSLS

-308 LARPNGAVREVVLE
+308 LARPDGTVREVVLE

-353 RAMGIFSSVGILIA
+353 RVMGIFSSVGILIA

-382 RLPANPT
+382 RLPANPA
-389 AAFAPGVTTALRRI
+389 AAFAPGVTTGLRRI
-403 GRFAIQ
+403 GRFAIR
-409 NRLSVIGAALLFAVV
+409 NRLSVIAAALLLAVV
-424 AVWNL
+424 AIGNL

-489 QSYIDGLP
+489 QSYIDGLS

-520 GELLVGPDG
+520 GEILVGPGG
-529 EVIAAPPPDSPTTF
+529 EIIAALPLENPTTF

-593 ERIST
+593 EQISV
-598 YAQEHFP
+598 YAQERFP

-626 IIGQIRS
+626 ITGQIRS
-633 LALAVSVIFVIMS
+633 LSLAASVIFVIMS

-681 LGTSIIASIA
+681 LGTSIIAAIA

-706 SAEVHATPD
+706 SAEVHAAPD

-751 PIQEFGMLSAAT
+751 PIREFGLLSAAT

-778 LATTKIITLWEVLY
+778 LATTKIITLWDVLY

-820 GEFRTFAKGDFIVRQ
+820 GEFRAFAKDEFIVRQ
-835 GEMGREM
+835 GEVGREM
-842 FVLINGRAD
+842 FVLISGRAD
-851 ARLNIDGTSKLLR
+851 ARLNIDGASKLLR
-864 TMGRGDVIGE
+864 SMGRGDVIGE

-901 FLHRMQKRYPRIG
+901 FLQRMQKRYPRIG

-920 IAKIVSDRLDDA
+920 IAKILSDRLDDA
-932 SRRGL
+932 SRRGV
-937 AEVGGPSLGEQ
+937 A
-948 PGS
+948 

>member
-1 MPFWS
+1 M
-6 KGGLHTRPYLIM
+6 HTRPYLIM
-18 ERLYLLVVNWPKTL
+18 ERLYLLVVDRPKTL

-50 RLDSSVESLLNQDNP
+50 RLDSSVESLLSQDNP

-110 VEGVQEALSLTNAL
+110 VEGVQEVLSLTNAL

-133 PPLVTQIP
+133 PPLVAQIP
-141 TEQDGLDALRETLAD
+141 TDQAGLDTLRETLAD

-164 VSADGKAAAINIF
+164 VAADGKAAAINIF
-177 FADMDDEE
+177 FVDMDDEE

-225 MQDDLSRFIPLTL
+225 MQSDLSRFIPLTL
-238 LAIVLVLFVSFRSLR
+238 LAIVIVLFASFRSLR

-308 LARPNGAVREVVLE
+308 LARPDGAVREVVLE
-322 ALKKTSP
+322 TLKKTSP

-353 RAMGIFSSVGILIA
+353 RVMGIFSSVGILIA
-367 FLLSIL
+367 FLLSVL

-389 AAFAPGVTTALRRI
+389 VAFAPGVTTGLRRI

-409 NRLSVIGAALLFAVV
+409 NRLRVIGAALLFAVV
-424 AVWNL
+424 AIWNL

-489 QSYIDGLP
+489 QSYINGLP

-520 GELLVGPDG
+520 GELLVGPGG
-529 EVIAAPPPDSPTTF
+529 EIIAAPPPDTPTTF

-598 YAQEHFP
+598 YAREHFP
-605 PDLKVR
+605 PGLKVR
-611 PTGNLILLTKTTGDI
+611 PTGNLILLTETTGDI
-626 IIGQIRS
+626 ITGQIRS
-633 LALAVSVIFVIMS
+633 LSLAVSVIFVIMS

-798 PQKTIPLFA
+798 PHRTIPLFV
-807 GLRPVQAKIVTLM
+807 GLRPLQAKIVTLM
-820 GEFRTFAKGDFIVRQ
+820 GEYRTFNKGDFIVRQ

-851 ARLNIDGTSKLLR
+851 ARLNIGGTSKLLR

-937 AEVGGPSLGEQ
+937 AEVGAPSLEKRLE
-948 PGS
+948 S

>member
-1 MPFWS
+1 
-6 KGGLHTRPYLIM
+6 M
-18 ERLYLLVVNWPKTL
+18 ERLYLLVVNRPKTL
-32 LLLLFILT
+32 LLLLFLLT

-50 RLDSSVESLLNQDNP
+50 RLDSSVESLLSQNNP

-88 AADIYTTDVLH
+88 ADNIYTADVLH
-99 KIQRLTEALEN
+99 KITRLTEALGN
-110 VEGVQEALSLTNAL
+110 IEGVQEVLSLANAV

-133 PPLVTQIP
+133 PLLVTQIP
-141 TEQDGLDALRETLAD
+141 TDQAGLDALRETLAD

-164 VSADGKAAAINIF
+164 VSEDGKAAAINIF
-177 FADMDDEE
+177 FADMDDAE
-185 FMRRGIDEQIQAIL
+185 FMQRGIDEQVQAIL
-199 DTERE
+199 DAERA

-225 MQDDLSRFIPLTL
+225 MQSDLSRFVPLTL
-238 LAIVLVLFVSFRSLR
+238 LAIVVVLFASFRSIR

-266 IWTLGIMVLAGSSLS
+266 IWTLGIMVFAGSSLS

-308 LARPNGAVREVVLE
+308 LARPDGAVREVVLE
-322 ALKKTSP
+322 TLKKTSP

-343 SLGVNPLASI
+343 SLGVNPLNSI
-353 RAMGIFSSVGILIA
+353 RVMGIFSSVGILIA

-382 RLPANPT
+382 RLPANPA
-389 AAFAPGVTTALRRI
+389 AAFAPGVTTGLRRI

-409 NRLSVIGAALLFAVV
+409 NRLGVIGAALLFAVV
-424 AVWNL
+424 AIWNL

-489 QSYIDGLP
+489 QSYIDGLS

-520 GELLVGPDG
+520 GEILVGPGG
-529 EVIAAPPPDSPTTF
+529 EIIAAPPLENPTTF

-593 ERIST
+593 EQISV
-598 YAQEHFP
+598 YAQERFP

-626 IIGQIRS
+626 ITGQIRS
-633 LALAVSVIFVIMS
+633 LSLAASVIFVIMS

-681 LGTSIIASIA
+681 LGTSIIAAIA

-706 SAEVHATPD
+706 SAEVHAAPD

-751 PIQEFGMLSAAT
+751 PIREFGLLSAAT

-778 LATTKIITLWEVLY
+778 LATTKIITLWDVLY

-820 GEFRTFAKGDFIVRQ
+820 GEFRAFAKDEFIVRQ
-835 GEMGREM
+835 GEVGREM
-842 FVLINGRAD
+842 FVLISGRAD
-851 ARLNIDGTSKLLR
+851 ARLNIDGASKLLR
-864 TMGRGDVIGE
+864 SMGRGDVIGE

-901 FLHRMQKRYPRIG
+901 FLQRMQKRYPRIG

-920 IAKIVSDRLDDA
+920 IAKILSDRLDDA
-932 SRRGL
+932 SRRGV
-937 AEVGGPSLGEQ
+937 A
-948 PGS
+948 

>member
-1 MPFWS
+1 
-6 KGGLHTRPYLIM
+6 M
-18 ERLYLLVVNWPKTL
+18 ERLYLFVVNRPKTL
-32 LLLLFILT
+32 LLLLVILT
-40 CVFGVYAKDI
+40 CVFGVFAKDI
-50 RLDSSVESLLNQDNP
+50 RLDSSVESLLSQDNL

-88 AADIYTTDVLH
+88 AADIYTAEVLH

-110 VEGVQEALSLTNAL
+110 IEGVQEVLSLTNAL

-133 PPLVTQIP
+133 PPLVARIP
-141 TEQDGLDALRETLAD
+141 TDQAGLDALRETLAD

-164 VSADGKAAAINIF
+164 VAEDGKAAAINIF
-177 FADMDDEE
+177 FADMDDAE
-185 FMRRGIDEQIQAIL
+185 FMQRGIDEQIQAII
-199 DTERE
+199 DVERE

-225 MQDDLSRFIPLTL
+225 MQSDLSRFVPLTL
-238 LAIVLVLFVSFRSLR
+238 LAIVVVLFASFRSLR

-308 LARPNGAVREVVLE
+308 LARPDGAVRDVVLE

-343 SLGVNPLASI
+343 SLGVNPLSSI
-353 RAMGIFSSVGILIA
+353 RVMGIFSSVGILIA

-382 RLPANPT
+382 RLPANPA

-409 NRLSVIGAALLFAVV
+409 NRLSVIAAALLFA
-424 AVWNL
+424 AAAIWNL

-460 GSMAFYVVIDGEEKD
+460 GSMAFYVVIDGQEKD
-475 VMKQWDTLRRIKDL
+475 VMKQWDTLRRIKAL
-489 QSYIDGLP
+489 QAYIDGLP

-520 GELLVGPDG
+520 GELLVGPGG
-529 EVIAAPPPDSPTTF
+529 EIITAPPPDKPTTF

-593 ERIST
+593 EQISA
-598 YAQEHFP
+598 YAQERFP

-626 IIGQIRS
+626 ITGQIRS
-633 LALAVSVIFVIMS
+633 LSLAVSVIFVIMS

-681 LGTSIIASIA
+681 LGTSIIAAIA

-706 SAEVHATPD
+706 SAEVHAAPD

-751 PIQEFGMLSAAT
+751 PIREFGLLSAAT

-778 LATTKIITLWEVLY
+778 LATTKVITLWDVLY

-820 GEFRTFAKGDFIVRQ
+820 GEFRAFAKDEFIVRQ
-835 GEMGREM
+835 GEVGREM
-842 FVLINGRAD
+842 FVLISGRAD
-851 ARLNIDGTSKLLR
+851 ARLNIDGASKLLR

-901 FLHRMQKRYPRIG
+901 FLQRMQKRYPRIG

-920 IAKIVSDRLDDA
+920 IAKILSDRLDDA
-932 SRRGL
+932 SRRGV
-937 AEVGGPSLGEQ
+937 A
-948 PGS
+948 

>member
-1 MPFWS
+1 
-6 KGGLHTRPYLIM
+6 M
-18 ERLYLLVVNWPKTL
+18 ERLYLFVVNRPKTL
-32 LLLLFILT
+32 LLLLVILT
-40 CVFGVYAKDI
+40 CVFGVFAKDI
-50 RLDSSVESLLNQDNP
+50 RLDSSVESLLSQDNL

-88 AADIYTTDVLH
+88 AADIYTAEVLH

-110 VEGVQEALSLTNAL
+110 IEGVQEVLSLTNAL

-133 PPLVTQIP
+133 PPLVARIP
-141 TEQDGLDALRETLAD
+141 TDQAGLDALRETLAD

-164 VSADGKAAAINIF
+164 VAEDGKAAAINIF
-177 FADMDDEE
+177 FADMDDAE
-185 FMRRGIDEQIQAIL
+185 FMQRGIDEQIQAII
-199 DTERE
+199 DVERE

-225 MQDDLSRFIPLTL
+225 MQSDLSRFVPLTL
-238 LAIVLVLFVSFRSLR
+238 LAIVVVLFASFRSLR

-308 LARPNGAVREVVLE
+308 LARPDGAVRDVVLE

-343 SLGVNPLASI
+343 SLGVNPLSSI
-353 RAMGIFSSVGILIA
+353 RVMGIFSSVGILIA

-382 RLPANPT
+382 RLPANPA

-403 GRFAIQ
+403 GRFAIR
-409 NRLSVIGAALLFAVV
+409 NRLSVIAAALLFA
-424 AVWNL
+424 AAAIWNL

-460 GSMAFYVVIDGEEKD
+460 GSMAFYVVIDGQEKD
-475 VMKQWDTLRRIKDL
+475 VMKQWDTLRRIKAL
-489 QSYIDGLP
+489 QAYIDGLP

-520 GELLVGPDG
+520 GELLVGPGG
-529 EVIAAPPPDSPTTF
+529 EIITAPPPEKPTTF

-593 ERIST
+593 EQISA
-598 YAQEHFP
+598 YAQERFP

-626 IIGQIRS
+626 ITGQIRS
-633 LALAVSVIFVIMS
+633 LSLAVSVIFVIMS

-681 LGTSIIASIA
+681 LGTSIIAAIA

-706 SAEVHATPD
+706 SAEVHAAPD

-751 PIQEFGMLSAAT
+751 PIREFGLLSAAT

-778 LATTKIITLWEVLY
+778 LATTKVITLWDVLY

-820 GEFRTFAKGDFIVRQ
+820 GEFRAFAKDEFIVRQ
-835 GEMGREM
+835 GEVGREM
-842 FVLINGRAD
+842 FVLISGRAD

-901 FLHRMQKRYPRIG
+901 FLQRMQKRYPRIG

-920 IAKIVSDRLDDA
+920 IAKILSDRLDDA
-932 SRRGL
+932 SRRGV
-937 AEVGGPSLGEQ
+937 A
-948 PGS
+948 

>member
-1 MPFWS
+1 
-6 KGGLHTRPYLIM
+6 M
-18 ERLYLLVVNWPKTL
+18 ERLYLFVVNRPKTL
-32 LLLLFILT
+32 LLLLVILT
-40 CVFGVYAKDI
+40 CVFGVFAKDI
-50 RLDSSVESLLNQDNP
+50 RLDSSVESLLSQDNL

-88 AADIYTTDVLH
+88 AADIYTAEVLH

-110 VEGVQEALSLTNAL
+110 IEGVQEVLSLTNAL

-133 PPLVTQIP
+133 PPLVARIP
-141 TEQDGLDALRETLAD
+141 TDQAGLDALRETLAD

-164 VSADGKAAAINIF
+164 VAEDGKAAAINIF
-177 FADMDDEE
+177 FADMDDAE
-185 FMRRGIDEQIQAIL
+185 FMQRGIDEQIQAII
-199 DTERE
+199 DVERE

-225 MQDDLSRFIPLTL
+225 MQSDLSRFVPLTL
-238 LAIVLVLFVSFRSLR
+238 LAIVVVLFASFRSLR

-308 LARPNGAVREVVLE
+308 LARPDGAVRDVVLE

-343 SLGVNPLASI
+343 SLGVNPLSSI
-353 RAMGIFSSVGILIA
+353 RVMGIFSSVGILIA

-382 RLPANPT
+382 RLPANPA

-409 NRLSVIGAALLFAVV
+409 NRLSVIAAALLFA
-424 AVWNL
+424 AAAIWNL

-460 GSMAFYVVIDGEEKD
+460 GSMAFYVVIDGQEKD
-475 VMKQWDTLRRIKDL
+475 VMKQWDTLRRIKAL
-489 QSYIDGLP
+489 QAYIDGLP

-520 GELLVGPDG
+520 GELLVGPGG
-529 EVIAAPPPDSPTTF
+529 EIITAPPPEKPTTF

-593 ERIST
+593 EQISA
-598 YAQEHFP
+598 YAQERFP

-626 IIGQIRS
+626 ITGQIRS
-633 LALAVSVIFVIMS
+633 LSLAVSVIFVIMS

-681 LGTSIIASIA
+681 LGTSIIAAIA

-706 SAEVHATPD
+706 SAEVHAAPD

-751 PIQEFGMLSAAT
+751 PIREFGLLSAAT

-778 LATTKIITLWEVLY
+778 LATTKVITLWDVLY

-820 GEFRTFAKGDFIVRQ
+820 GEFRAFAKDEFIVRQ
-835 GEMGREM
+835 GEVGREM
-842 FVLINGRAD
+842 FVLISGRAD

-901 FLHRMQKRYPRIG
+901 FLQRMQKRYPRIG

-920 IAKIVSDRLDDA
+920 IAKILSDRLDDA
-932 SRRGL
+932 SRRGV
-937 AEVGGPSLGEQ
+937 A
-948 PGS
+948 

>member
-1 MPFWS
+1 
-6 KGGLHTRPYLIM
+6 M
-18 ERLYLLVVNWPKTL
+18 ERLYLLVVNRPKTL

-50 RLDSSVESLLNQDNP
+50 RLDNSVESLLSQDNP

-88 AADIYTTDVLH
+88 ATDIYTVDVLH
-99 KIQRLTEALEN
+99 KITRLTEALGN
-110 VEGVQEALSLTNAL
+110 IEGVQEVLSLTNAL

-141 TEQDGLDALRETLAD
+141 TDQADLDALRETLAD

-164 VSADGKAAAINIF
+164 VSTDGKAAAINIF

-185 FMRRGIDEQIQAIL
+185 FMQRGIDEQIQAIL
-199 DTERE
+199 DTERK

-225 MQDDLSRFIPLTL
+225 MQSDLIRFIPLTL
-238 LAIVLVLFVSFRSLR
+238 LAIVLVLFLSFRSIR

-308 LARPNGAVREVVLE
+308 LARPDGAVREVVLE

-353 RAMGIFSSVGILIA
+353 RVMGIFSSVGILIA

-382 RLPANPT
+382 RLPASPA
-389 AAFAPGVTTALRRI
+389 AAFAPGVTTGLRRI

-409 NRLSVIGAALLFAVV
+409 NRLSVIGAALLLTVV
-424 AVWNL
+424 AIWNL

-489 QSYIDGLP
+489 QSYIDGLS

-520 GELLVGPDG
+520 GGLLVGPGG
-529 EVIAAPPPDSPTTF
+529 EIIAAPPPDTPTTF

-611 PTGNLILLTKTTGDI
+611 PTGNLILLTETTGDI
-626 IIGQIRS
+626 ITGQIRS
-633 LALAVSVIFVIMS
+633 LSLAVSVIFVIMS

-706 SAEVHATPD
+706 STEVHATPD

-763 MVVAFGADVILLPAL
+763 MVIAFGADVILLPAL

-820 GEFRTFAKGDFIVRQ
+820 GEFRTFDKGDFIVRQ

-920 IAKIVSDRLDDA
+920 IAKILSDRLDDA
-932 SRRGL
+932 SRRGM
-937 AEVGGPSLGEQ
+937 AEVGGPSLEERLE
-948 PGS
+948 S

>member
-1 MPFWS
+1 
-6 KGGLHTRPYLIM
+6 M
-18 ERLYLLVVNWPKTL
+18 ERLYLFVVNRPKTL
-32 LLLLFILT
+32 LLLLVILT
-40 CVFGVYAKDI
+40 CVFGVFAKDI
-50 RLDSSVESLLNQDNP
+50 RLDSSVESLLSQDNL

-88 AADIYTTDVLH
+88 AADIYTAEVLH

-110 VEGVQEALSLTNAL
+110 IEGVQEVLSLTNAL

-133 PPLVTQIP
+133 PPLVARIP
-141 TEQDGLDALRETLAD
+141 TDQAGLDALRETLAD

-164 VSADGKAAAINIF
+164 VAEDGKAAAINIF
-177 FADMDDEE
+177 FADMDDAE
-185 FMRRGIDEQIQAIL
+185 FMQRGIDEQIQAII
-199 DTERE
+199 DVERE

-225 MQDDLSRFIPLTL
+225 MQSDLSRFVPLTL
-238 LAIVLVLFVSFRSLR
+238 LAIVVVLFASFRSLR

-308 LARPNGAVREVVLE
+308 LARPDGAVRDVVLE

-343 SLGVNPLASI
+343 SLGVNPLSSI
-353 RAMGIFSSVGILIA
+353 RVMGIFSSVGILIA

-382 RLPANPT
+382 RLPANPA
-389 AAFAPGVTTALRRI
+389 AAFAPGVTTGLRRI
-403 GRFAIQ
+403 GRFAIR
-409 NRLSVIGAALLFAVV
+409 NRLSVIAAALLFA
-424 AVWNL
+424 AAAIWNL

-460 GSMAFYVVIDGEEKD
+460 GSMAFYVVIDGQEKD
-475 VMKQWDTLRRIKDL
+475 VMKQWDTLRRIKAL
-489 QSYIDGLP
+489 QAYIDGLP

-520 GELLVGPDG
+520 GELLVGPGG
-529 EVIAAPPPDSPTTF
+529 EIITAPPPEKPTTF

-593 ERIST
+593 EQISA
-598 YAQEHFP
+598 YAQERFP

-626 IIGQIRS
+626 ITGQIRS
-633 LALAVSVIFVIMS
+633 LSLAVSVIFVIMS

-681 LGTSIIASIA
+681 LGTSIIAAIA

-706 SAEVHATPD
+706 SAEVHAAPD

-751 PIQEFGMLSAAT
+751 PIREFGLLSAAT

-778 LATTKIITLWEVLY
+778 LATTKVITLWDVLY

-820 GEFRTFAKGDFIVRQ
+820 GEFRAFAKDEFIVRQ
-835 GEMGREM
+835 GEVGREM
-842 FVLINGRAD
+842 FVLISGRAD
-851 ARLNIDGTSKLLR
+851 ARLNIDGASKLLR

-901 FLHRMQKRYPRIG
+901 FLQRMQKRYPRIG

-920 IAKIVSDRLDDA
+920 IAKILSDRLDDA
-932 SRRGL
+932 SRRGV
-937 AEVGGPSLGEQ
+937 A
-948 PGS
+948 

>member
-1 MPFWS
+1 
-6 KGGLHTRPYLIM
+6 M
-18 ERLYLLVVNWPKTL
+18 ERLYLLVVNRPKTL
-32 LLLLFILT
+32 LLLLFLLT
-40 CVFGVYAKDI
+40 CVLGVFAKDI
-50 RLDSSVESLLNQDNP
+50 RLDSSVESLLSHDNP

-88 AADIYTTDVLH
+88 ADDIYTPDVLH
-99 KIQRLTEALEN
+99 KIARLTHALGK
-110 VEGVQEALSLTNAL
+110 VEGVQEVLSLTNAL

-141 TEQDGLDALRETLAD
+141 TDRAGLDDLRETLAD

-164 VSADGKAAAINIF
+164 VAEDGQAAAINIF

-185 FMRRGIDEQIQAIL
+185 FMQRGIDEQIQTIL
-199 DTERE
+199 DTERK
-204 TGPEQLFYTGLPR
+204 TGPEQLLYTGLPR

-225 MQDDLSRFIPLTL
+225 MQSDLSRFIPLTL

-308 LARPNGAVREVVLE
+308 LARPDGTVREVVLE
-322 ALKKTSP
+322 ALRKTSP

-353 RAMGIFSSVGILIA
+353 RVMGVFSSVGILIA

-382 RLPANPT
+382 RLPAKPA
-389 AAFAPGVTTALRRI
+389 AAFAPGVTTGLRRI
-403 GRFAIQ
+403 GRFAIH
-409 NRLSVIGAALLFAVV
+409 NRRSVIGVALLLAVV
-424 AVWNL
+424 ALWNL
-429 SSIQVDS
+429 SSIRVDS

-460 GSMAFYVVIDGEEKD
+460 GSMAFYVVIDGAEKD

-489 QSYIDGLP
+489 QAYINGLP

-520 GELLVGPDG
+520 GGLLVGPDG
-529 EVIAAPPPDSPTTF
+529 EIMPAPPPDTLTTF

-580 TTLSGSQEISALA
+580 TTLSGSREISNLA

-598 YAQEHFP
+598 YAQAHFP

-611 PTGNLILLTKTTGDI
+611 PTGNLILLTETTGDI
-626 IIGQIRS
+626 ITGQIRS
-633 LALAVSVIFVIMS
+633 LSLAVSVIFVIMS
-646 AMFLSARIGLI
+646 AMFLSARVGLI
-657 AMIPNIFPIVIFFG
+657 AMVPNIFPIVIFFG

-681 LGTSIIASIA
+681 LGTSIIAAIA

-706 SAEVHATPD
+706 SAAVHATPD

-751 PIQEFGMLSAAT
+751 PIQEFGLLSAAT
-763 MVVAFGADVILLPAL
+763 MVVAFGADVLLLPAL
-778 LATTKIITLWEVLY
+778 LATTRIITLWEVLY

-820 GEFRTFAKGDFIVRQ
+820 GEFRTFNKGDLIVRQ

-851 ARLNIDGTSKLLR
+851 ARLNIDGTSRLLR
-864 TMGRGDVIGE
+864 SMGRGDVIGE

-920 IAKIVSDRLDDA
+920 IARILSDRLDDA
-932 SRRGL
+932 SRRGVADAL
-937 AEVGGPSLGEQ
+937 EEQ
-948 PGS
+948 PGN

>member
-1 MPFWS
+1 
-6 KGGLHTRPYLIM
+6 M
-18 ERLYLLVVNWPKTL
+18 ERLYLLVVNRPKTL
-32 LLLLFILT
+32 LLLLFLLT

-50 RLDSSVESLLNQDNP
+50 RLDSSVESLLSQDNP

-88 AADIYTTDVLH
+88 ADNIYTADVLH
-99 KIQRLTEALEN
+99 KITRLTEALEN
-110 VEGVQEALSLTNAL
+110 IEGVQEVLSLANAV

-133 PPLVTQIP
+133 PLLVTQIP
-141 TEQDGLDALRETLAD
+141 TDQAGLDALRETLAD

-164 VSADGKAAAINIF
+164 VSEDGKAAAINIF
-177 FADMDDEE
+177 FADMDDAE
-185 FMRRGIDEQIQAIL
+185 FMQRGIDEQVQAIL
-199 DTERE
+199 DAERA

-225 MQDDLSRFIPLTL
+225 MQSDLSRFVPLTL
-238 LAIVLVLFVSFRSLR
+238 LAIVVVLFVSFRSVR

-308 LARPNGAVREVVLE
+308 LARPDGAARDVVLE
-322 ALKKTSP
+322 TLKKTSP

-343 SLGVNPLASI
+343 SLGVNPLSSI
-353 RAMGIFSSVGILIA
+353 RVMGIFSSVGILIA

-382 RLPANPT
+382 RLPANPA
-389 AAFAPGVTTALRRI
+389 AAFAPGVTTGLRRI

-409 NRLSVIGAALLFAVV
+409 NRLSVIAAALLFAVV
-424 AVWNL
+424 AIWNL

-445 DPVRQATDAINEHLV
+445 DPVRQATDAINTNLV

-489 QSYIDGLP
+489 QSYIDDLP

-520 GELLVGPDG
+520 GEILVGPDG
-529 EVIAAPPPDSPTTF
+529 EIITAPPPEKPTTF

-572 ARSNILVR
+572 TRSNILVR

-593 ERIST
+593 EQISA
-598 YAQEHFP
+598 YAQERFP

-626 IIGQIRS
+626 VTGQIRS
-633 LALAVSVIFVIMS
+633 LSLASSVIFVIMS

-681 LGTSIIASIA
+681 LGTSIIAAIA

-706 SAEVHATPD
+706 SAEVHAAPD

-751 PIQEFGMLSAAT
+751 PIREFGLLSAAT

-778 LATTKIITLWEVLY
+778 LATTKIITLWDVLY

-820 GEFRTFAKGDFIVRQ
+820 GEFRAFAKDEFIVRQ
-835 GEMGREM
+835 GEVGREM
-842 FVLINGRAD
+842 FVLISGRAD
-851 ARLNIDGTSKLLR
+851 ARLNIDGASKLLR
-864 TMGRGDVIGE
+864 SMGRGDVIGE

-901 FLHRMQKRYPRIG
+901 FLQRMQKRYPRIG

-920 IAKIVSDRLDDA
+920 IAKILSDRLDDA
-932 SRRGL
+932 SRRGV
-937 AEVGGPSLGEQ
+937 A
-948 PGS
+948 